1 MVDMICDIDPVYK
14 TFVLINKKTGKQELY
29 EKLTKVVCGMLLG
42 AILFYQKLSGQ
53 LYDWDY
59 EQNPYDPCIFN
70 KTVNGKQ
77 LTIQFHVN
85 DLKCLHLKQKAL
97 DDLVKDLNN
106 VFWTSKKELT
116 ETKGEIQ
123 EYLGLTIDF
132 SGKYN
137 PDEPNKND

>member
-1 MVDMICDIDPVYK
+1 M
-14 TFVLINKKTGKQELY
+14 
-29 EKLTKVVCGMLLG
+29 
-42 AILFYQKLSGQ
+42 
-53 LYDWDY
+53 
-59 EQNPYDPCIFN
+59 
-70 KTVNGKQ
+70 
-77 LTIQFHVN
+77 
-85 DLKCLHLKQKAL
+85 HLKQKAL